1 MRIRPYRAEHAE
13 QAFQLRVTAFSGATH
28 VEYDADEIY
37 IPDEHRLVAVDD
49 GEVVGHL
56 GVWPF
61 NQAFHRHAVPM
72 GGVGA
77 VVVADHRR
85 GEGIATRL
93 LEAGLAHMADA
104 GMAISTLYPSTPV
117 PYRRWGW
124 AYAGVRMRRRIATR
138 DLLDVPPAVTHVTL
152 RPYAA
157 SDLDAVVAVHDAV
170 TTTEPGGLVCGTRW
184 LQRALQPDP
193 DDPEIAHVA
202 VRDHRVVGL
211 LLLAKTAP
219 SEAHG
224 SYDVDVLRLFGVD
237 RDVERALWRA
247 VAHHHTTAPRTAFV
261 SRPADPLLFDLRHG
275 LEMTDPSTAHFMTR
289 LVDVQ
294 AAIGARGWPPGSAT
308 VHLDIVDPQHPT
320 NAGRYVLELDDRT
333 AVLTAGGTGRVTIDI
348 AVLSSLYTGFL
359 TATDA
364 ARDGRLPGA
373 TTADVIALTDAFA
386 GPTPFLRDFF

>member
-1 MRIRPYRAEHAE
+1 MHVRPYRAEHAE
-13 QAFQLRVTAFSGATH
+13 QAFQLRVAAFSGATRVAH
-28 VEYDADEIY
+28 DADEIY
-37 IPDEHRLVAVDD
+37 IPDEHRLVALDD
-49 GEVVGHL
+49 GDVVGHL

-61 NQAFHRHAVPM
+61 HQAFHQRAVPM

-93 LEAGLAHMADA
+93 LEAGLGHIADA

-138 DLLDVPPAVTHVTL
+138 DLLDVSPAGTDVTL
-152 RPYAA
+152 RPYTAT
-157 SDLDAVVAVHDAV
+157 DLAAVVAVHDAV
-170 TTTEPGGLVCGTRW
+170 TVTEPGGLVSGARW
-184 LQRALQPDP
+184 LQRALRPDP
-193 DDPEIAHVA
+193 DEPEIAHVA

-219 SEAHG
+219 SQAHG

-275 LEMTDPSTAHFMTR
+275 LQVTGPSTAHFMTR
-289 LVDVQ
+289 LVDVH
-294 AAIGARGWPPGSAT
+294 AAIDARGWPPGAVA
-308 VHLDIVDPQHPT
+308 VHLDIVDRQRPA
-320 NAGRYVLELDDRT
+320 NAGRHVLEIDDR
-333 AVLTAGGTGRVTIDI
+333 AAALTPGGNGRITVDI

-373 TTADVIALTDAFA
+373 TTADVRALTDAFA